1 MSRKW
6 IWWRLT
12 HILIDLLGLWG
23 CFLFAYFVR
32 VDWVFSTDFNFE
44 PFVPMALGAS
54 LVWTLF
60 LLLSRFYRI
69 VPDYRLTERCLQ
81 IAKILIGGAA
91 AVAALIVLYFFK
103 QELFFSRLINGYAF
117 VFGTTWLVFSSMAY
131 DFILRWDK
139 RTNKQAVYRTV
150 IVGANRVSEK
160 LIEKFEQDPF
170 APYQIIGVIDPYG
183 LASENFR
190 GKVLG
195 KLNKLESVCEQE
207 SVTALIQ
214 CDAFEHT
221 INLIS
226 FAKENDLKFLFDPAL
241 RGVLEENLRIRRNA
255 GQTMIQFV
263 DRDFSGRKKRWYRF
277 VDWVLVNIFDTD

>member
-1 MSRKW
+1 
-6 IWWRLT
+6 
-12 HILIDLLGLWG
+12 
-23 CFLFAYFVR
+23 
-32 VDWVFSTDFNFE
+32 
-44 PFVPMALGAS
+44 
-54 LVWTLF
+54 
-60 LLLSRFYRI
+60 
-69 VPDYRLTERCLQ
+69 
-81 IAKILIGGAA
+81 
-91 AVAALIVLYFFK
+91 LYFFQ

-117 VFGTTWLVFSSMAY
+117 VFGGTWLVFSSLMY
-131 DFILRWDK
+131 DLILRWDK

-160 LIEKFEQDPF
+160 LMEKFQQDPF

-183 LASENFR
+183 LAPKNFR

-207 SVTALIQ
+207 QVTALIQ

-226 FAKENDLKFLFDPAL
+226 LAKEKNIKFLFDPAL
-241 RGVLEENLRIRRNA
+241 RGVLEEGLRIRRNA

-263 DRDFSGRKKRWYRF
+263 DRDFSGKKKLWYRF